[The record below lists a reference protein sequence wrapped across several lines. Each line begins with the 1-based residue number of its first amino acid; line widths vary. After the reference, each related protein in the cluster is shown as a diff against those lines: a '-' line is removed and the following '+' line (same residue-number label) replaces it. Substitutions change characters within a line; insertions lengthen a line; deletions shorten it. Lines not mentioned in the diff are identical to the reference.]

1 MVRMTDLKAHLQS
14 DLTAAIRS
22 RDELTAATL
31 RMALAAITTQEVAGK
46 TSRTLTETEVS
57 AVLVKEAKMRREAA
71 AAFRDAGR
79 LDLAEREE
87 AELGVLNRYLPEPL
101 TESEVRAMVADA
113 VSRAADSGITGM
125 PAMGRIMKELTPRT
139 AGRFDGGA
147 LAALVRGALG

>member
-1 MVRMTDLKAHLQS
+1 MTDLKAHLQS

-31 RMALAAITTQEVAGK
+31 RMALAAITTQEVAGR

>member
-31 RMALAAITTQEVAGK
+31 RMALAAITTQEVAGR